1 MTSQSFNATVSGAD
15 QPILDLSRAIN
26 PTPDTL
32 AKRRNLPIQFSRFV
46 AFMARMVVMVAKG
59 HG

>member
-1 MTSQSFNATVSGAD
+1 MTTSSFDAAIPGAD
-15 QPILDLSRAIN
+15 QPFLDLSGAIN

-32 AKRRNLPIQFSRFV
+32 AKRRNLPLQATRFV

>member
-1 MTSQSFNATVSGAD
+1 MSNPTFTAATGGD
-15 QPILDLSRAIN
+15 QPTLDLSRAIN
-26 PTPDTL
+26 PTEETL
-32 AKRRNLPIQFSRFV
+32 KMRRNIPFQLTRFV

>member
-1 MTSQSFNATVSGAD
+1 MSNPTFSATTGGD

-26 PTPDTL
+26 PTAETL
-32 AKRRNLPIQFSRFV
+32 RRRRNIPYQLTRFV